1 MAYRSVDDIILKGPN
16 SQENKKKGKAGKV
29 ILILFILIIIFGGA
43 AAGYWYYVT
52 YMKESPKSS
61 FFKYIGNNNIEEL
74 LNLDLY
80 YNMINQMTEKSFFM
94 ETTAEFSTNKQNN
107 FVSTVDSS
115 KFDLNITLERDI
127 NHKKSLLDS
136 KVSYS
141 SNDLFDLKILDTDNS
156 IGIISSDITDKYI
169 ASNKSK
175 LDNSIAKTT
184 GIETDISIDGTDD
197 LFKAFTDSKIDIDNS
212 YIKQKSDD
220 YLNIVYS
227 LIEEDSVTKKENIV
241 VTNNSETIN
250 TDAYTLKLSA
260 ETQKE
265 IIKSVLEKLKSD
277 DELLN
282 KIVSGKETVSEVG
295 NNDDVVL
302 EQSNSNTIAPIT
314 NIQTSTNVVEGEEE
328 PHESEMIVDQEESE
342 ISDNLD
348 FKVMSKPETDLVDQ
362 IEENPVSDELSKENS
377 IINDNTVEDNQI
389 YLDLMKAF
397 ILKIKIQGTV
407 GELKSRLDEAIKNT
421 DSIKDEIE
429 ITVYVRNEEA
439 KEKETVKLFI
449 KFADKD
455 SVDIDY
461 NENSKVK
468 ITYLTTEKD
477 SEGKDFSAGNS
488 IEIEKKSTDVN
499 VKYII
504 LYNQIEKAKVIS
516 KTQFELQTDNSN
528 SSRGYTNTIIIKN
541 NDNEGDLKINIK
553 NEILFQTEDIEE
565 ELNEENS
572 IFLDQ
577 LSNEEAEN
585 LYLEVF
591 QKIMSVYEKKM
602 KDLDFIDNNSAK
614 ALIQQPE
621 IQKTNE
627 EEKENIKKKIIE
639 VVANMMYE
647 AEQKGEV
654 FTIQNLQNFSIEGY
668 DVSSNVS
675 EDLAIIRINGYVFN
689 IDKDFNLSEQ

>member
-1 MAYRSVDDIILKGPN
+1 
-16 SQENKKKGKAGKV
+16 
-29 ILILFILIIIFGGA
+29 
-43 AAGYWYYVT
+43 
-52 YMKESPKSS
+52 
-61 FFKYIGNNNIEEL
+61 
-74 LNLDLY
+74 
-80 YNMINQMTEKSFFM
+80 M

>member
-16 SQENKKKGKAGKV
+16 SQENKKKGKAGKL